1 MKKAVIFLLTVIIF
15 SQGAKYL
22 LAAPGDADDPVVT
35 LSYIKQILLPD
46 IEQKINSS
54 SAAVFKVVD
63 VPQGSKVILDAG
75 TEIILRMGSA
85 TVIATEKGGL
95 ADVTSGVDL
104 QHESAVPA
112 NSLLIAPLADGR
124 GIHATDN
131 VILMIKGGYTI
142 Q

>member
-63 VPQGSKVILDAG
+63 VPQGSKVIFRCRHRNYFKNG
-75 TEIILRMGSA
+75 QR
-85 TVIATEKGGL
+85 
-95 ADVTSGVDL
+95 
-104 QHESAVPA
+104 
-112 NSLLIAPLADGR
+112 N
-124 GIHATDN
+124 
-131 VILMIKGGYTI
+131 GYRHGKRRPCRCYFRS
-142 Q
+142 